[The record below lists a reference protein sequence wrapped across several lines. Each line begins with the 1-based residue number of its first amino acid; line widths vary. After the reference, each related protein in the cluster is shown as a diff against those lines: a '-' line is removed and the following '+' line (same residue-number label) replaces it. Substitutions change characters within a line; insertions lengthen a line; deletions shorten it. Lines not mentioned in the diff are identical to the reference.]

1 MITDRYAQLKALHLH
16 GMAAAWQEWQAE
28 GNSRQKSVMP
38 EVWLDRLIAAEQ
50 TDRKARSLNYQL
62 HAARFPH
69 HRDLIHFDWAENP
82 LTRERSN
89 WPAVISWSRQTI
101 LSLSAAQEPAKP
113 IWPSL

>member
-62 HAARFPH
+62 TCRQISSSPQHV
-69 HRDLIHFDWAENP
+69 P
-82 LTRERSN
+82 LRLGRK
-89 WPAVISWSRQTI
+89 PADQG
-101 LSLSAAQEPAKP
+101 AY
-113 IWPSL
+113 